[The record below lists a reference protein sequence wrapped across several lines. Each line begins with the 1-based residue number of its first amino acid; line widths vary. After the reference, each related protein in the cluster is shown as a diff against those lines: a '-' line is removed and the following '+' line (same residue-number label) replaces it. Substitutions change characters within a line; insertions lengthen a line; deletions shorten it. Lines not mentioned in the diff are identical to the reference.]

1 MTLDVAIKN
10 AGDGFLK
17 EVANGGTAGGSLPG
31 VGARGL
37 VEELGE
43 LARTVRGRRILINLT
58 SQSTNSDVKSLVLR
72 LLQNWATA
80 FESKSNLAISELVLM
95 YRRLKHE
102 GQPFP
107 PRDPSATAAMIDS
120 MAVR

>member
-17 EVANGGTAGGSLPG
+17 EVANGGTAGGALPG

-43 LARTVRGRRILINLT
+43 MAR
-58 SQSTNSDVKSLVLR
+58 
-72 LLQNWATA
+72 
-80 FESKSNLAISELVLM
+80 
-95 YRRLKHE
+95 
-102 GQPFP
+102 
-107 PRDPSATAAMIDS
+107 
-120 MAVR
+120 AVRLHLASA

>member
-1 MTLDVAIKN
+1 L
-10 AGDGFLK
+10 
-17 EVANGGTAGGSLPG
+17 TA
-31 VGARGL
+31 
-37 VEELGE
+37 
-43 LARTVRGRRILINLT
+43 
-58 SQSTNSDVKSLVLR
+58 QSTNSDVKSLVLR

-120 MAVR
+120 MAVRRAQPSHR